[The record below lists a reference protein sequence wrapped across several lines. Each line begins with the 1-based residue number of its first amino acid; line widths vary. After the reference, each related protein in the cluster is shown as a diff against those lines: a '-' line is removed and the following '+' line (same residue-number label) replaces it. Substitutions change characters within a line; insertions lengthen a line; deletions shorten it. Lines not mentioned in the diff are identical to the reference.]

1 MKIIITES
9 QYDRLLSELPPF
21 LKRRV
26 TMEDLEWMD
35 GKLNEFMSN
44 TPAVSK
50 FDNFCDYALGDLL
63 HEFLVDRKDDEI
75 DTDNDPAYG
84 LIYNDESFGK
94 LSEMYWELKPFL
106 KKRYEIRLRNAY
118 NRKMRDYHSRGN
130 Q

>member
-1 MKIIITES
+1 
-9 QYDRLLSELPPF
+9 
-21 LKRRV
+21 
-26 TMEDLEWMD
+26 MEDLEWMD
-35 GKLNEFMSN
+35 GKLNEFMVN

-63 HEFLVDRKDDEI
+63 HEFLVDRKYDEI

-84 LIYNDESFGK
+84 LIYNDESLGK
-94 LSEMYWELKPFL
+94 ISDMYWELKPFL
-106 KKRYEIRLRNAY
+106 KKRYETRLRNAY